1 MAVGESTAMESA
13 SAVEEEEATHQMIED
28 NDDVLIPEDM
38 KRFLNEQYQHTIGGV
53 STGRGKRS
61 QSNLG
66 SVYIGTKKKAFKW
79 SRRELYNDHNNHRQ
93 RSSSSKKNCAF
104 AFAFTHYK

>member
-13 SAVEEEEATHQMIED
+13 VDEEATHQMIED

-38 KRFLNEQYQHTIGGV
+38 KRFLNEQYQHTIGGI

-61 QSNLG
+61 RSNAGLG
-66 SVYIGTKKKAFKW
+66 YGGAKAALLPHGLI
-79 SRRELYNDHNNHRQ
+79 EN
-93 RSSSSKKNCAF
+93 
-104 AFAFTHYK
+104 TI